1 MLSSGNVIGTFFYY
15 ISHTNN
21 FFWENILEDIAET
34 LGNISTSSL
43 PKIVLANFP
52 KMC

>member
-34 LGNISTSSL
+34 LGNIFHFLTAKNRFAKFS
-43 PKIVLANFP
+43 
-52 KMC
+52 